1 MVRYLKEKT
10 DLVEVFSVQL
20 MEKKDKLE
28 NLQSF
33 IHRFLSFNHD
43 TDIIKQEQTIL
54 KEIED
59 TLAIRLAYCEW
70 QSPVLLDSRGNL
82 ILFQFLFSVDY
93 KQ

>member
-1 MVRYLKEKT
+1 MARYLKEKT
-10 DLVEVFSVQL
+10 DLVEVFSVQF

-28 NLQSF
+28 KLQSF
-33 IHRFLSFNHD
+33 IHRFLSLNHD

-70 QSPVLLDSRGNL
+70 QNPVLLDSRGK
-82 ILFQFLFSVDY
+82 LFL
-93 KQ
+93 KG